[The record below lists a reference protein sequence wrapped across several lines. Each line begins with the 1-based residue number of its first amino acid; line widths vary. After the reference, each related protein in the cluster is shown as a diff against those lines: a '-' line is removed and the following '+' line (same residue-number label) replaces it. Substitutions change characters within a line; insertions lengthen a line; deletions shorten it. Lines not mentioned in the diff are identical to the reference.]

1 VARLFSGIGA
11 ILLNVLISK
20 MVADWFVKERI
31 ATAMGIVISSWPLG
45 IAIALLTI
53 GLLQESIGLLS
64 TQLVPAVL
72 CAIAFIMISRLYTS
86 PPTSTQSTQPINEQS
101 GIRFS
106 NTEFIGIVLSG
117 LIWCF
122 YNVALILLLSFGAEY
137 LVSNGLALITANATV
152 SLTSWLIIPAIPL
165 GAWLAEKYERQVVTM
180 VISFITVALLAL
192 LIPFTSSHLVLF
204 ALLGIAFGPAAG
216 LIMALPA
223 KILSEQN
230 RAMGMGVF
238 WTIYYIGMGVFPS
251 LGGYLRESTNNP
263 AAPIYLA
270 CTIILMTL
278 PLLAAQQFLQQR
290 QPVKN

>member
-1 VARLFSGIGA
+1 
-11 ILLNVLISK
+11 
-20 MVADWFVKERI
+20 
-31 ATAMGIVISSWPLG
+31 
-45 IAIALLTI
+45 
-53 GLLQESIGLLS
+53 
-64 TQLVPAVL
+64 
-72 CAIAFIMISRLYTS
+72 MISRLYTS